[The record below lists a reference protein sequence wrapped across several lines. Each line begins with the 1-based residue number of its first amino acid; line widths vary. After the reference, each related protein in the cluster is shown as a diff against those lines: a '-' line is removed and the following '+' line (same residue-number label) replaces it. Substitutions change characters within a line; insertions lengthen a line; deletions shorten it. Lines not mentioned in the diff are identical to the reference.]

1 MYTTEFVHTFSD
13 QAHVGY
19 SLKLSEREIWFVWH
33 WLMAPDWNIF
43 AFLEKCVGF
52 FQCLMV
58 FVRTR
63 HPTLQSIKCLRVIK
77 LSRALKAFDF
87 WNSWSFVN
95 QYFSH
100 STIVELI
107 GRSAWRIMQH
117 FLYCKYYYVG
127 WLLPTMHTGISEDE
141 IIWKWNLL
149 GGGGWRSLKDAL
161 SLPLLLWW

>member
-1 MYTTEFVHTFSD
+1 MVASFKMHTVGFVSMYYHNLVQFSYVYYRNRRNLLL
-13 QAHVGY
+13 QIKPMLA
-19 SLKLSEREIWFVWH
+19 SLKLSQREIWFIWH

-100 STIVELI
+100 STFVELI

-127 WLLPTMHTGISEDE
+127 
-141 IIWKWNLL
+141 
-149 GGGGWRSLKDAL
+149 
-161 SLPLLLWW
+161 